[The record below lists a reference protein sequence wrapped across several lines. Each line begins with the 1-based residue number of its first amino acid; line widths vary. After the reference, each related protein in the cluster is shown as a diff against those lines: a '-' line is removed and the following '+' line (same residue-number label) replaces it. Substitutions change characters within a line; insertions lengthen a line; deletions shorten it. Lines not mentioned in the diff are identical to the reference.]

1 MNTPIQSSAA
11 DIIKIAMQ
19 RVFRALK
26 ENYPKAKLVLQIHDE
41 LIISTEKEDLG
52 AVKKLLTEN
61 MEEAVKLSV
70 RLICDVNSGS
80 SWYDLKD

>member
-1 MNTPIQSSAA
+1 MSVLIN
-11 DIIKIAMQ
+11 Q

-70 RLICDVNSGS
+70 RLICDVKSGS

>member
-1 MNTPIQSSAA
+1 MNTPIQGSAA
-11 DIIKIAMQ
+11 DVIKIAMQ
-19 RVFRALK
+19 RVFRALE

-41 LIISTEKEDLG
+41 LIISTEKEDLE